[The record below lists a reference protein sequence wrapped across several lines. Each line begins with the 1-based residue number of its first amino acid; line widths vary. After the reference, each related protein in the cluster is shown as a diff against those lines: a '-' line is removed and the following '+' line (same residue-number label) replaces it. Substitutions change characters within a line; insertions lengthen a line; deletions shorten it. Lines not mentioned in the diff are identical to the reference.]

1 MICVV
6 GIKFINKD
14 LIITLKDVLQ
24 VEIVY
29 DGNGI

>member
-14 LIITLKDVLQ
+14 LIITLKDVSQ
-24 VEIVY
+24 VENVY